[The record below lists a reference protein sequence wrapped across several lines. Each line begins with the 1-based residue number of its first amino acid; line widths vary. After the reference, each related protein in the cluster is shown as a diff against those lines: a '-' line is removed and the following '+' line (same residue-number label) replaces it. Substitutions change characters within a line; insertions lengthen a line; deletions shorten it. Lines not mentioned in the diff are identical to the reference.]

1 MAARQER
8 DASTSGDFTTLVS
21 GEKASPSARPLPAP
35 EVSDLSP
42 ITEPTTAESKIEQ
55 LETRVIALERV
66 VSHMAELT
74 KHTRH
79 SDQYVTYILKDY
91 ARLNAFLPSLV
102 ESPSAA
108 LQASVAASGADEET
122 EGNMFAVFKVRRD
135 IHTPSTSQ
143 ALMAYILTWRQSG
156 SDDVSLSSQ
165 VAAMGAYLSR
175 PTSPKPSNPGR
186 RHPKTQLLVEFPDP
200 PTLQHLL
207 VVYFRDFDCYFPFLD
222 REETEPRIYAVIR
235 RLGYSSH
242 NRMLLVGT
250 QDLSLIALTSIM
262 LGFAECLDSEAGA
275 RDGDSSK
282 PGWNYYLQALRAVQR
297 FFYTK
302 DVDLDVVRTQC
313 LIAAY
318 LMHSEILRAASQA
331 VSVALQ
337 LATDIKLN
345 DQRAWSADSPDEIL
359 SKQLL
364 WWTIFFLDRRIAQ
377 KASLPYH
384 IRDTEFYVEDFKG
397 TDHTRP
403 DEYGHSDPKS
413 PSSLHRAKGY
423 VQVLINLAR
432 LWGQVWDKFFAI
444 GAKRKT
450 DWMEMEIMDT
460 QILNVRRQLPL
471 SLTWEHGKMAEYAL
485 SGEPEPQLRRRLH
498 VYTACYPST
507 SCEF

>member
-1 MAARQER
+1 
-8 DASTSGDFTTLVS
+8 
-21 GEKASPSARPLPAP
+21 
-35 EVSDLSP
+35 
-42 ITEPTTAESKIEQ
+42 
-55 LETRVIALERV
+55 
-66 VSHMAELT
+66 
-74 KHTRH
+74 
-79 SDQYVTYILKDY
+79 
-91 ARLNAFLPSLV
+91 
-102 ESPSAA
+102 
-108 LQASVAASGADEET
+108 
-122 EGNMFAVFKVRRD
+122 
-135 IHTPSTSQ
+135 
-143 ALMAYILTWRQSG
+143 
-156 SDDVSLSSQ
+156 
-165 VAAMGAYLSR
+165 MGAYLSR
-175 PTSPKPSNPGR
+175 PTSPKRSNLGR
-186 RHPKTQLLVEFPDP
+186 RHPKSQLLVEFPDP

-207 VVYFRDFDCYFPFLD
+207 AVYFRDFDCYFPFLD
-222 REETEPRIYAVIR
+222 REETEPRIYALIR
-235 RLGYSSH
+235 RLGYSSY

-262 LGFAECLDSEAGA
+262 LGFAECLDSEEGA

-282 PGWNYYLQALRAVQR
+282 PGWIYYLQALRAVQR

-345 DQRAWSADSPDEIL
+345 DQRAWSADSSDEVL

-384 IRDTEFYVEDFKG
+384 IRDTEFYVEDFKSAG
-397 TDHTRP
+397 HTRP
-403 DEYGHSDPKS
+403 DENGRSDAKS
-413 PSSLHRAKGY
+413 SFSLHRAKGY
-423 VQVLINLAR
+423 VQVLINLAK

-444 GAKRKT
+444 GAERKT

-471 SLTWEHGKMAEYAL
+471 SLTWEHGRLAEYAL
-485 SGEPEPQLRRRLH
+485 SGESEPQLRRRLH
-498 VYTACYPST
+498 VYTACHPSRPIVFSTVPNRSSQRLNLLRMLIRQNPLHQTAFDPDTACLCARLSREVIHAHDAYLARYPGARASGYFVT
-507 SCEF
+507 ASMVECIYHLTPVLHYTKDANERQASVAALQAANHVLIQLSPKLNVAKKALQALNGVMRRWASSSSSSSRFPTEPANSAVCGSFYLLTRNLCRTLSRW